1 MSEERWVC
9 EERGALAEP
18 IADRVMGRELAS
30 GSFERQ
36 ESRFRDWVGLDP
48 RTGSASEYAVA
59 AGRYHLY
66 VSLAC
71 PWCHRVAI
79 LRELAGLQEVV
90 GISYAAPFRDQRG
103 WAFTGERF
111 TDGPGGEYVDRLH
124 GWELMAEAYR
134 ISDPS
139 FAGRIT
145 VPVLWDTETGRIVSN
160 ESSEIIRMFYAPDSL
175 GGLGTAV
182 EERAAQQT
190 SAGGAAA
197 FGGAELGAGGL
208 DLYPP
213 ALREQIDALNARI
226 YDTVNNGVYRAG
238 FARRQEAYEQAFAA
252 LFESLGWLEDLL
264 AHRRYLAGAQI
275 TEADWRL
282 FPTLVR
288 FDEVYHVHFRCNRR
302 RIVEYPNLWGY
313 TRELYQWPGV
323 ARTVAMEQIKR
334 HYYTTHDELNP
345 KKIIPVGPAPQWTEP
360 HGRG

>member
-1 MSEERWVC
+1 M
-9 EERGALAEP
+9 GEP
-18 IADRVMGRELAS
+18 VADRVMGRELAS

-36 ESRFRDWVGLDP
+36 ESRFRDWVGIDP
-48 RTGSASEYAVA
+48 RTGSASEYPVA

-71 PWCHRVAI
+71 PWCHRAAI
-79 LRELAGLQEVV
+79 LRELAGLGDVV
-90 GISYAAPFRDQRG
+90 GISYAAPFRDERG

-111 TDGPGGEYVDRLH
+111 VDGPGGEYIDRLH
-124 GWELMAEAYR
+124 GWEFMAEGYR
-134 ISDPS
+134 LSDPD
-139 FAGRIT
+139 FEGRIT
-145 VPVLWDTETGRIVSN
+145 VPVLWDTQTSRIVSN
-160 ESSEIIRMFYAPDSL
+160 ESSEIIRMFYEPDSL
-175 GGLGTAV
+175 GGLPLRGRCGAAV
-182 EERAAQQT
+182 EEGAAAEA

-197 FGGAELGAGGL
+197 FGGVELRSSGL

-226 YDTVNNGVYRAG
+226 YETVNNGVYRAG
-238 FARRQEAYEQAFAA
+238 FARRQDAYERAFAE
-252 LFESLGWLEDLL
+252 LFESLQWLEDLL

-323 ARTVAMEQIKR
+323 AKTVAMDQIKR

-345 KKIIPVGPAPQWTEP
+345 KRIIPVGPAPEWLSP